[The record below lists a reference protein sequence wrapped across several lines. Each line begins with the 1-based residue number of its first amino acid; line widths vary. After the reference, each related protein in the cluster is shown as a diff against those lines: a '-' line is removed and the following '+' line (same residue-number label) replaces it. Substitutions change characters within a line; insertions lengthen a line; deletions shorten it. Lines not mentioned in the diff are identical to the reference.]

1 MPDITIVP
9 FREDLAEAFDH
20 LNRTWLVSGGFLE
33 PLDEVYLNDPYGKI
47 VAPGGEVFFAMGE
60 DTVLGTAAAIP
71 HPGGIIELAKLAV
84 APHAQGLGLGRRL
97 TLAVLAFAEQRE
109 ATRVFLSSST
119 RLVPALALYRSL
131 GFQERPS
138 PPGFGYTTADVYM
151 ELVAHSPSEHPG
163 ALSDNK
169 TR

>member
-1 MPDITIVP
+1 MSMPDITIVP
-9 FREDLAEAFDH
+9 FREDLAEAFDR

-33 PLDEVYLNDPYGKI
+33 PLDEVYLSDPQGKI
-47 VAPGGEVFFAMGE
+47 VAPGGEVFFAMDE

-84 APHAQGLGLGRRL
+84 APRAQGLGLGRRL
-97 TLAVLAFAEQRE
+97 TLAVLAFAEQRS

-119 RLVPALALYRSL
+119 RLLPALALYRSL
-131 GFQERPS
+131 GFQERQC

-151 ELVAHSPSEHPG
+151 ELVAHSAS
-163 ALSDNK
+163 AS
-169 TR
+169 